1 MTIGIFGRDLAFLDA
16 YTSRPFFPTP
26 EATMTDAASS
36 IAIIIGAGHAGGELA
51 IALRNEGWEGRILL
65 LGEEAHL
72 PYHRPPLSKAYLAG
86 SVEKASLSI
95 RPQAAYDKANVEF
108 FGNVRVVRIDRANK
122 RLELADGKQL
132 AYDKL
137 AIATGGRP
145 RPLAVPNAAAAERCA
160 NFHYLRT
167 LDDVEL
173 IRAQMAPGKRLA
185 IVGGGYIGLEVAA
198 AAVAQGLQVTVLEA
212 LPRVLQRVTA
222 AELSAYYER
231 KHREAGVDIRTGVQV
246 ADLELTDAAV
256 SAVLCADGSRLEAD
270 LVVVGIGLIANTE
283 LAAEAGLAVDNGI
296 LVDEYARTDD
306 PDIHAAGDC
315 TNHPNPVLGRR
326 LRLESVPN
334 ALEQSRVAAATMAG
348 KLHKSYASVPWF
360 WSDQYE
366 LKLKMVG
373 LSQGFE
379 RLVLRG
385 DPLSDSFSA
394 FYLKDGKVLA
404 ADTVNRPQDFIA
416 AKRLV
421 AEGIPVTAEQ
431 LADDSR
437 PLKELLP
444 VPAA

>member
-1 MTIGIFGRDLAFLDA
+1 MTIGIFGRDLARLDA
-16 YTSRPFFPTP
+16 YTSRQFFPTP

-36 IAIIIGAGHAGGELA
+36 TAIIIGAGHAGGELA

-86 SVEKASLSI
+86 SVEKTSLSI
-95 RPQAAYDKANVEF
+95 RPQLAYDKANVEF

-231 KHREAGVDIRTGVQV
+231 KHREAGVDIRTGVLV
-246 ADLELTDAAV
+246 ADLELTDGAV

-334 ALEQSRVAAATMAG
+334 ALEQSRVAAAAMAG

-421 AEGIPVTAEQ
+421 AEGILVTAEQ

>member
-1 MTIGIFGRDLAFLDA
+1 
-16 YTSRPFFPTP
+16 
-26 EATMTDAASS
+26 MTDAASS
-36 IAIIIGAGHAGGELA
+36 TAIIIGAGHAGGELA
-51 IALRNEGWEGRILL
+51 IALRNEGWGGRILL
-65 LGEEAHL
+65 LGEETHL

-86 SVEKASLSI
+86 SVEKSSLSI
-95 RPQAAYDKANVEF
+95 RPQLAYDKANVEF
-108 FGNVRVVRIDRANK
+108 FGGVRVLRIDRANK

-132 AYDKL
+132 TYDKL

-145 RPLAVPNAAAAERCA
+145 RPLSVPNAAAASRCA
-160 NFHYLRT
+160 NYHYLRT

-173 IRAQMAPGKRLA
+173 IRAQMATGKRLA

-198 AAVAQGLQVTVLEA
+198 SAVAQGLKVTVLEA

-231 KHREAGVDIRTGVQV
+231 KHREAGVDIRTHVQV
-246 ADLELTDAAV
+246 ADLEVSGEAV
-256 SAVLCADGSRLEAD
+256 SAVICADGSRLETD

-283 LAAEAGLAVDNGI
+283 LAAEAGLEVDNGI
-296 LVDEYARTDD
+296 LVSEYAQTSD
-306 PDIHAAGDC
+306 PDIYAAGDC
-315 TNHPNPVLGRR
+315 TNHPNHLLGRR

-334 ALEQSRVAAATMAG
+334 ALEQSRVAAAGMAG
-348 KLHKSYASVPWF
+348 KLKAYASVPWF

-373 LSQGFE
+373 LSEGFE

-385 DPLSDSFSA
+385 DPATDSFSA
-394 FYLKDGKVLA
+394 FYLKGDKVLA

-421 AEGIPVTAEQ
+421 AEGIAVTAEQ

>member
-1 MTIGIFGRDLAFLDA
+1 
-16 YTSRPFFPTP
+16 
-26 EATMTDAASS
+26 MTDAASS

-86 SVEKASLSI
+86 SVEKSSLSI
-95 RPQAAYDKANVEF
+95 RPQMAYDKANVEF
-108 FGNVRVVRIDRANK
+108 FGGVRVLRIDRANK

-145 RPLAVPNAAAAERCA
+145 RPLSVPNAAAAERCA

-173 IRAQMAPGKRLA
+173 IRAQMAAGKRLA

-231 KHREAGVDIRTGVQV
+231 KHREAGVDIRTNVQV
-246 ADLELTDAAV
+246 ADLEVIGETV
-256 SAVLCADGSRLEAD
+256 SAVICADGSRLETD

-283 LAAEAGLAVDNGI
+283 LAAEAGLEVDNGI
-296 LVDEYARTDD
+296 LVNEYAQTSD

-315 TNHPNPVLGRR
+315 TNHPNPLLGRR

-334 ALEQSRVAAATMAG
+334 ALEQSRVAAAGMAG
-348 KLHKSYASVPWF
+348 KLKAYASVPWF

-373 LSQGFE
+373 LSEGFE

-385 DPLSDSFSA
+385 EPQTDSFSA

-421 AEGIPVTAEQ
+421 AEGIAVTAEQ

-444 VPAA
+444 VPAV

>member
-1 MTIGIFGRDLAFLDA
+1 
-16 YTSRPFFPTP
+16 
-26 EATMTDAASS
+26 MTDAASS
-36 IAIIIGAGHAGGELA
+36 TAIIIGAGHAGGELA

-86 SVEKASLSI
+86 SVEKSSLSI
-95 RPQAAYDKANVEF
+95 RPQMAYDKAGVEF
-108 FGNVRVVRIDRANK
+108 FGGVRVTNIDRANK
-122 RLELADGKQL
+122 RLALADGKQL
-132 AYDKL
+132 TYDKL

-145 RPLAVPNAAAAERCA
+145 RPLAVPNATPAERCA

-198 AAVAQGLQVTVLEA
+198 AAVAQGLEVTILEA

-231 KHREAGVDIRTGVQV
+231 KHREAGVDIRISVQV
-246 ADLELTDAAV
+246 ADLEVANELV
-256 SAVLCADGSRLEAD
+256 SAVICADGSRLEAD

-296 LVDEYARTDD
+296 LVDEQARTSD
-306 PDIHAAGDC
+306 PDIYAAGDC
-315 TNHPNPVLGRR
+315 TNHPNPLLGRR

-334 ALEQSRVAAATMAG
+334 ALEQSRVAAAGMAG
-348 KLHKSYASVPWF
+348 KAKTYASVPWF

-373 LSQGFE
+373 LSEGFE

-385 DPLSDSFSA
+385 DPLTDSFSA
-394 FYLKDGKVLA
+394 FYLRDGKVLA

-421 AEGIPVTAEQ
+421 AEGIAVTAEQ

-444 VPAA
+444 TPAA

>member
-1 MTIGIFGRDLAFLDA
+1 
-16 YTSRPFFPTP
+16 
-26 EATMTDAASS
+26 MTDAASS
-36 IAIIIGAGHAGGELA
+36 TAIIIGAGHAGGELT

-86 SVEKASLSI
+86 SVEKSSLSI
-95 RPQAAYDKANVEF
+95 RPQMAYDKANVDF
-108 FGNVRVVRIDRANK
+108 IGGVRVSRIDRANQ
-122 RLELADGKQL
+122 RLELADGSQL
-132 AYDKL
+132 AYDRL

-145 RPLAVPNAAAAERCA
+145 RPLSVPNAAVAERCA

-167 LDDVEL
+167 LDDVAQ
-173 IRAQMAPGKRLA
+173 IRAQLAPGKRLA

-198 AAVAQGLQVTVLEA
+198 SAIAQGLQVTVLEA

-246 ADLELTDAAV
+246 ADLEVTGDTV
-256 SAVLCADGSRLEAD
+256 TAVLCADGSRLAAD
-270 LVVVGIGLIANTE
+270 LVVVGIGLLANTE
-283 LAAEAGLAVDNGI
+283 LAAEAGLQVDNGI
-296 LVDEYARTDD
+296 LVDEHAQTSD
-306 PDIHAAGDC
+306 PHIYAAGDC
-315 TNHPNPVLGRR
+315 TNHPNALLGRR

-334 ALEQSRVAAATMAG
+334 ALEQSRVAAANMAG
-348 KLHKSYASVPWF
+348 KAKTYASVPWF

-373 LSQGFE
+373 LAEGFE

-385 DPLSDSFSA
+385 DPATDSFSA
-394 FYLKDGKVLA
+394 LYLKGDKVLA

-421 AEGIPVTAEQ
+421 AEGIAVTDAQ

>member
-1 MTIGIFGRDLAFLDA
+1 MT
-16 YTSRPFFPTP
+16 
-26 EATMTDAASS
+26 EASS
-36 IAIIIGAGHAGGELA
+36 TAIIIGAGHAGGELA
-51 IALRNEGWEGRILL
+51 IALRNEGWAGRILL

-86 SVEKASLSI
+86 SVEKSSLSI
-95 RPQAAYDKANVEF
+95 RPQAAYDRASVEF
-108 FGNVRVVRIDRANK
+108 LGGVRVTRIDRANQ
-122 RLELADGKQL
+122 RLELADGQQL
-132 AYDKL
+132 SYDKL

-145 RPLAVPNAAAAERCA
+145 RPLSVPNAAAAERCS

-167 LDDVEL
+167 LDDVEH
-173 IRAQMAPGKRLA
+173 IREQMSAGKRLT

-198 AAVAQGLQVTVLEA
+198 SAITLGLQVTVLEA

-231 KHREAGVDIRTGVQV
+231 KHREAGVDIRTNVQV
-246 ADLELTDAAV
+246 ADLDVADDAVTAV
-256 SAVLCADGSRLEAD
+256 ICADGSRLDTD
-270 LVVVGIGLIANTE
+270 LVVVGIGLLANTE
-283 LAAEAGLAVDNGI
+283 LAAEAGLEVDNGI
-296 LVDEYARTDD
+296 LVDEHACTSD
-306 PDIHAAGDC
+306 PLIFAAGDC
-315 TNHPNPVLGRR
+315 TNHPNSLLGRR

-334 ALEQSRVAAATMAG
+334 ALEQSRVAAANMAG
-348 KLHKSYASVPWF
+348 KDKRYASVPWF

-373 LSQGFE
+373 LAEGFE

-385 DPLSDSFSA
+385 DPQTDSFSA
-394 FYLKDGKVLA
+394 FYLKGDKLLA

-421 AEGIPVTAEQ
+421 AEGISVSSEQ
-431 LADDSR
+431 LADDSQ

-444 VPAA
+444 PAQA

>member
-1 MTIGIFGRDLAFLDA
+1 
-16 YTSRPFFPTP
+16 
-26 EATMTDAASS
+26 MTDAASS
-36 IAIIIGAGHAGGELA
+36 TAIIIGAGHAGGELA
-51 IALRNEGWEGRILL
+51 IALRNEGWNGRILL

-86 SVEKASLSI
+86 SVEKSSLSI
-95 RPQAAYDKANVEF
+95 RPQMAYDKANVEF
-108 FGNVRVVRIDRANK
+108 FGGVRVLRIDRANK

-145 RPLAVPNAAAAERCA
+145 RPLYVPNAAAAARCA

-198 AAVAQGLQVTVLEA
+198 AAIAQGLKVTVLEA

-231 KHREAGVDIRTGVQV
+231 KHREAGVDIRTNVQV
-246 ADLELTDAAV
+246 ADLEVTGEAV
-256 SAVLCADGSRLEAD
+256 SAVICADGSRLETD

-296 LVDEYARTDD
+296 LVNEYAQTSD

-315 TNHPNPVLGRR
+315 TNHPNPLLGRR

-334 ALEQSRVAAATMAG
+334 ALEQSRVAAAGMAG
-348 KLHKSYASVPWF
+348 KLKAYASVPWF

-373 LSQGFE
+373 LSEGFE

-385 DPLSDSFSA
+385 DPQTDSFSA
-394 FYLKDGKVLA
+394 FYLKNGKVLA

-421 AEGIPVTAEQ
+421 AEGIAVTAEQ
-431 LADDSR
+431 LADDSK

-444 VPAA
+444 TPAA

>member
-1 MTIGIFGRDLAFLDA
+1 
-16 YTSRPFFPTP
+16 
-26 EATMTDAASS
+26 MTDAASS
-36 IAIIIGAGHAGGELA
+36 TAIIIGAGHAGGELA
-51 IALRNEGWEGRILL
+51 VALRNEGWEGRILL

-86 SVEKASLSI
+86 SVEKSSLAI
-95 RPQAAYDKANVEF
+95 RPLAAYERANVEF
-108 FGNVRVVRIDRANK
+108 MAGVRVVRIDRANQ
-122 RLELADGKQL
+122 RLELADGAQL
-132 AYDKL
+132 SYDRL

-145 RPLAVPNAAAAERCA
+145 RPLSVPNAAVAERCA

-167 LDDVEL
+167 LDDVER
-173 IRAQMAPGKRLA
+173 IRAQLVPGKRLA

-198 AAVAQGLQVTVLEA
+198 SAVAQGLQVTVLEA

-246 ADLELTDAAV
+246 ADLEVEGDAV
-256 SAVLCADGSRLEAD
+256 TAVLYADGSRLAAD

-283 LAAEAGLAVDNGI
+283 LAAEAGLQVDNGI
-296 LVDEYARTDD
+296 LVDEHAQTSD
-306 PDIHAAGDC
+306 PHIYAAGDC
-315 TNHPNPVLGRR
+315 TNHPNTLLGRR

-334 ALEQSRVAAATMAG
+334 ALEQSRVAAANMAG
-348 KLHKSYASVPWF
+348 KAKTYASVPWF

-373 LSQGFE
+373 LAEGFE

-385 DPLSDSFSA
+385 DPATDSFSA
-394 FYLKDGKVLA
+394 FYLKGDKVLA

-421 AEGIPVTAEQ
+421 AEGIAVTAEQ

-444 VPAA
+444 APAA

>member
-1 MTIGIFGRDLAFLDA
+1 
-16 YTSRPFFPTP
+16 
-26 EATMTDAASS
+26 MTDAASS
-36 IAIIIGAGHAGGELA
+36 TAIIIGAGHAGGELA

-86 SVEKASLSI
+86 SVEKGSLSI
-95 RPQAAYDKANVEF
+95 RPQMAYDKANVEF
-108 FGNVRVVRIDRANK
+108 IGGVRVSRIDRANQ
-122 RLELADGKQL
+122 RLELADGSQL
-132 AYDKL
+132 AYDRL

-145 RPLAVPNAAAAERCA
+145 RPLSVPNAAVAERCA

-167 LDDVEL
+167 LDDVEQ
-173 IRAQMAPGKRLA
+173 IRAQLAPGKRLA

-198 AAVAQGLQVTVLEA
+198 SAIAQGLQVTVLEA

-246 ADLELTDAAV
+246 ADLEVTGDTV
-256 SAVLCADGSRLEAD
+256 TAVLCADGSRLAAD
-270 LVVVGIGLIANTE
+270 LVVVGIGLLANTE
-283 LAAEAGLAVDNGI
+283 LAAEAGLQVDNGI
-296 LVDEYARTDD
+296 LVDEHAQTSD
-306 PDIHAAGDC
+306 PHIYAAGDC
-315 TNHPNPVLGRR
+315 TNPPNALLGRR

-334 ALEQSRVAAATMAG
+334 ALEQSRVAAANMAG
-348 KLHKSYASVPWF
+348 KAKTYASVPWF

-373 LSQGFE
+373 LAEGFE

-385 DPLSDSFSA
+385 DPATDSFSA
-394 FYLKDGKVLA
+394 FYLKGDKVLA

-421 AEGIPVTAEQ
+421 AEGIAVTAEQ
-431 LADDSR
+431 LADDGR

-444 VPAA
+444 AAQG

>member
-1 MTIGIFGRDLAFLDA
+1 MTIGIFGRDLARLDA
-16 YTSRPFFPTP
+16 YTSRQFFPTP

-36 IAIIIGAGHAGGELA
+36 TAIIIGAGHAGGELA

-86 SVEKASLSI
+86 SVEKTSLSI
-95 RPQAAYDKANVEF
+95 RPQLAYDKANVEF

-132 AYDKL
+132 TYDKL

-173 IRAQMAPGKRLA
+173 IRAQMAPGKRLT

-231 KHREAGVDIRTGVQV
+231 KHREAGVDIRTGVLV
-246 ADLELTDAAV
+246 ADLELTDGAV
-256 SAVLCADGSRLEAD
+256 IAVLCADGSRLEAD

-334 ALEQSRVAAATMAG
+334 ALEQSRVAAAAMAG
-348 KLHKSYASVPWF
+348 KLHKTYASVPWF

-373 LSQGFE
+373 LSEGFE

>member
-1 MTIGIFGRDLAFLDA
+1 
-16 YTSRPFFPTP
+16 
-26 EATMTDAASS
+26 MTDAASS
-36 IAIIIGAGHAGGELA
+36 TAIIIGAGHAGGELA

-86 SVEKASLSI
+86 SVEKSSLSI
-95 RPQAAYDKANVEF
+95 RPQMAYDKANVEF
-108 FGNVRVVRIDRANK
+108 IGGVRVSRIDRANQ
-122 RLELADGKQL
+122 RLELADGSQL
-132 AYDKL
+132 AYDRL

-145 RPLAVPNAAAAERCA
+145 RPLSVPNAAVAERCA

-167 LDDVEL
+167 LDDVEQ
-173 IRAQMAPGKRLA
+173 IRAQLAPGKRLA

-198 AAVAQGLQVTVLEA
+198 SAIAQGLQVTVLEA

-246 ADLELTDAAV
+246 ADLEVTGDTV
-256 SAVLCADGSRLEAD
+256 TAVLCADGSRLEAD
-270 LVVVGIGLIANTE
+270 LVVVGIGLLANTE
-283 LAAEAGLAVDNGI
+283 LAAEAGLQVDNGI
-296 LVDEYARTDD
+296 LVDEHAQTSD
-306 PDIHAAGDC
+306 PHIYAAGDC
-315 TNHPNPVLGRR
+315 TNHPNALLGRR

-334 ALEQSRVAAATMAG
+334 ALEQSRVAAANMAG
-348 KLHKSYASVPWF
+348 KAKTYASAPWF

-373 LSQGFE
+373 LAEGFE

-385 DPLSDSFSA
+385 DPATDSFSA
-394 FYLKDGKVLA
+394 FYLKGDKVLA

-421 AEGIPVTAEQ
+421 AEGIAVTDAQ

-444 VPAA
+444 AAQG

>member
-1 MTIGIFGRDLAFLDA
+1 
-16 YTSRPFFPTP
+16 
-26 EATMTDAASS
+26 MTDAASS
-36 IAIIIGAGHAGGELA
+36 TAIIIGAGHAGGELA

-86 SVEKASLSI
+86 SVEKSSLSI
-95 RPQAAYDKANVEF
+95 RPQMAYDKANVEF
-108 FGNVRVVRIDRANK
+108 IGGVRVSRIDRANQ
-122 RLELADGKQL
+122 RLELADGSQL
-132 AYDKL
+132 AYDRL

-145 RPLAVPNAAAAERCA
+145 RPLSVPNAAVAERCA

-167 LDDVEL
+167 LDDVEQ
-173 IRAQMAPGKRLA
+173 IRAQLAPGKRLA

-198 AAVAQGLQVTVLEA
+198 SAIAQGLQVTVLEA

-246 ADLELTDAAV
+246 ADLEVTGDTV
-256 SAVLCADGSRLEAD
+256 TAVLCADGSRLAAD
-270 LVVVGIGLIANTE
+270 LVVVGIGLLANTE
-283 LAAEAGLAVDNGI
+283 LAAEAGLQVDNGI
-296 LVDEYARTDD
+296 LVDEHAQTSD
-306 PDIHAAGDC
+306 PHIYAAGDC
-315 TNHPNPVLGRR
+315 TNHPNALLGRR

-334 ALEQSRVAAATMAG
+334 ALEQSRVAAANMAG
-348 KLHKSYASVPWF
+348 KAKTYASAPWF

-373 LSQGFE
+373 LAEGFE

-385 DPLSDSFSA
+385 DPATDSFSA
-394 FYLKDGKVLA
+394 FYLKGDKVLA

-421 AEGIPVTAEQ
+421 AEGIAVTDAQ
-431 LADDSR
+431 LADDSK

-444 VPAA
+444 APAA

>member
-1 MTIGIFGRDLAFLDA
+1 
-16 YTSRPFFPTP
+16 
-26 EATMTDAASS
+26 MTDAASS
-36 IAIIIGAGHAGGELA
+36 TAIIIGAGHAGGELA

-86 SVEKASLSI
+86 SVEKSSLSI
-95 RPQAAYDKANVEF
+95 RPQMAYDKANVEF
-108 FGNVRVVRIDRANK
+108 IGGVRVSRIDRANQ
-122 RLELADGKQL
+122 RLELADGSQL

-145 RPLAVPNAAAAERCA
+145 RPLSVPNAAVAERCA
-160 NFHYLRT
+160 NLHYLRT
-167 LDDVEL
+167 LDDVEQ
-173 IRAQMAPGKRLA
+173 IRAQLAPGKRLA

-198 AAVAQGLQVTVLEA
+198 SAIAQGLQVTVLEA

-246 ADLELTDAAV
+246 ADLEVTGDTV
-256 SAVLCADGSRLEAD
+256 TAVLCADGSRLAAD
-270 LVVVGIGLIANTE
+270 LVVVGIGLLANTE
-283 LAAEAGLAVDNGI
+283 LAAEAGLQVDNGI
-296 LVDEYARTDD
+296 LVDEHAQTSD
-306 PDIHAAGDC
+306 PHIYAAGDC
-315 TNHPNPVLGRR
+315 TNHPNALLGRR

-334 ALEQSRVAAATMAG
+334 ALEQSRVAAANMAG
-348 KLHKSYASVPWF
+348 KAKTYASVPWF

-373 LSQGFE
+373 LAEGFE

-385 DPLSDSFSA
+385 DPATDSFSA
-394 FYLKDGKVLA
+394 FYLKGDKVLA

-421 AEGIPVTAEQ
+421 AEGIAVTDAQ

-444 VPAA
+444 AAQG

>member
-1 MTIGIFGRDLAFLDA
+1 
-16 YTSRPFFPTP
+16 
-26 EATMTDAASS
+26 MTDAASS
-36 IAIIIGAGHAGGELA
+36 TAIIIGAGHAGGELA

-86 SVEKASLSI
+86 SVEKSSLSI
-95 RPQAAYDKANVEF
+95 RPQMAYDKANVEF
-108 FGNVRVVRIDRANK
+108 IGGVRVSRIDRANQ
-122 RLELADGKQL
+122 RLELADGSQL

-145 RPLAVPNAAAAERCA
+145 RPLSVPNATVAERCA

-167 LDDVEL
+167 LDDVEQ
-173 IRAQMAPGKRLA
+173 IRAQLAPGKRLA

-198 AAVAQGLQVTVLEA
+198 SAIAQGLQVTVLEA

-246 ADLELTDAAV
+246 ADLEVTGDTV
-256 SAVLCADGSRLEAD
+256 SAVLCADGSRLAAD
-270 LVVVGIGLIANTE
+270 LVVVGIGLLANTE
-283 LAAEAGLAVDNGI
+283 LAAEAGLQVDNGI
-296 LVDEYARTDD
+296 LVDEHAQTSD
-306 PDIHAAGDC
+306 PHIYAAGDC
-315 TNHPNPVLGRR
+315 TNHPNALLGRR

-334 ALEQSRVAAATMAG
+334 ALEQSRVAAANMAG
-348 KLHKSYASVPWF
+348 KAKTYASVPWF

-373 LSQGFE
+373 LAEGFE

-385 DPLSDSFSA
+385 DPATDSFSA
-394 FYLKDGKVLA
+394 FYLKGDKVLA

-421 AEGIPVTAEQ
+421 AEGIAVTAEQ
-431 LADDSR
+431 LADDGR

-444 VPAA
+444 AAQG

>member
-1 MTIGIFGRDLAFLDA
+1 
-16 YTSRPFFPTP
+16 
-26 EATMTDAASS
+26 MTDAASS

-51 IALRNEGWEGRILL
+51 IALRNEGWKGRILL

-86 SVEKASLSI
+86 SVEKSSLSI
-95 RPQAAYDKANVEF
+95 RPQLAYDKANVEF
-108 FGNVRVVRIDRANK
+108 FGGVRVLRIDRANK

-145 RPLAVPNAAAAERCA
+145 RPLSVPNAAAAERCA

-173 IRAQMAPGKRLA
+173 IRAQMAAGKRLA

-231 KHREAGVDIRTGVQV
+231 KHREAGVDIRTNVQV
-246 ADLELTDAAV
+246 ADLEVTGEAV
-256 SAVLCADGSRLEAD
+256 SAVICADGSRLETD

-283 LAAEAGLAVDNGI
+283 LAAEAGLEVDNGI
-296 LVDEYARTDD
+296 LVNEYAQTSD

-315 TNHPNPVLGRR
+315 TNHPNPLLGRR

-334 ALEQSRVAAATMAG
+334 ALEQSRVAAAGMAG
-348 KLHKSYASVPWF
+348 KLKAYASVPWF

-373 LSQGFE
+373 LSEGFE

-385 DPLSDSFSA
+385 EPQTNSFSA

-421 AEGIPVTAEQ
+421 AEGIAVTAEQ

>member
-1 MTIGIFGRDLAFLDA
+1 
-16 YTSRPFFPTP
+16 
-26 EATMTDAASS
+26 MTDAASS
-36 IAIIIGAGHAGGELA
+36 TAIIIGAGHAGGELA

-86 SVEKASLSI
+86 SVEKSSLSI
-95 RPQAAYDKANVEF
+95 RPQMAYDKANVEF
-108 FGNVRVVRIDRANK
+108 IGGVRVSRIDRANQ
-122 RLELADGKQL
+122 RLELADGSQL

-145 RPLAVPNAAAAERCA
+145 RPLSVPNAAVAERCA

-167 LDDVEL
+167 LDDVEQ
-173 IRAQMAPGKRLA
+173 IRAQLAPGKRLA

-198 AAVAQGLQVTVLEA
+198 SAIAQGLQVTVLEA

-246 ADLELTDAAV
+246 ADLEVTGDTV
-256 SAVLCADGSRLEAD
+256 TAVLCADGSRLAAD
-270 LVVVGIGLIANTE
+270 LVVVGIGLLANTE
-283 LAAEAGLAVDNGI
+283 LAAEAGLQVDNGI
-296 LVDEYARTDD
+296 LVDEHAQTSD
-306 PDIHAAGDC
+306 PHIYAAGDC
-315 TNHPNPVLGRR
+315 TNHPNALLGRR

-334 ALEQSRVAAATMAG
+334 ALEQSRVAAANMAG
-348 KLHKSYASVPWF
+348 KAKTYASVPWF

-373 LSQGFE
+373 LAEGFE

-385 DPLSDSFSA
+385 DPATDSFSA
-394 FYLKDGKVLA
+394 FYLKGDKVLA

-421 AEGIPVTAEQ
+421 AEGIAVTDAQ

-437 PLKELLP
+437 PLKEQLP
-444 VPAA
+444 APAA

>member
-1 MTIGIFGRDLAFLDA
+1 
-16 YTSRPFFPTP
+16 
-26 EATMTDAASS
+26 MTDAASS
-36 IAIIIGAGHAGGELA
+36 TAIIIGAGHAGGELA

-86 SVEKASLSI
+86 SVEKSSLAI
-95 RPQAAYDKANVEF
+95 RPLAAYERANVEF
-108 FGNVRVVRIDRANK
+108 MPGVRVVRIDRANQ
-122 RLELADGKQL
+122 RLELADGSQL

-145 RPLAVPNAAAAERCA
+145 RPLSVPNAAVAERCA

-167 LDDVEL
+167 LDDVEQ
-173 IRAQMAPGKRLA
+173 IRAQLAAGKRLA

-198 AAVAQGLQVTVLEA
+198 SAVAQGLQVTVLEA

-246 ADLELTDAAV
+246 ADLEVTGDAV
-256 SAVLCADGSRLEAD
+256 TAVLCADGSRLAAD
-270 LVVVGIGLIANTE
+270 LVVVGIGLLANTE
-283 LAAEAGLAVDNGI
+283 LAAEAGLQVDNGI
-296 LVDEYARTDD
+296 LVDEHAQTSD
-306 PDIHAAGDC
+306 PHIYAAGDC
-315 TNHPNPVLGRR
+315 TNHPNALLGRR

-334 ALEQSRVAAATMAG
+334 ALEQSRVAAANMAG
-348 KLHKSYASVPWF
+348 KAKTYASVPWF

-373 LSQGFE
+373 LAEGFE

-385 DPLSDSFSA
+385 DPATDSFSA
-394 FYLKDGKVLA
+394 FYLKGDKVLA

-421 AEGIPVTAEQ
+421 AEGIAVTDAQ

>member
-1 MTIGIFGRDLAFLDA
+1 
-16 YTSRPFFPTP
+16 
-26 EATMTDAASS
+26 MTDAATST
-36 IAIIIGAGHAGGELA
+36 AIIIGAGHAGGELA

-86 SVEKASLSI
+86 SVEKSSLAI
-95 RPQAAYDKANVEF
+95 RPQAAYERANVEF
-108 FGNVRVVRIDRANK
+108 IGGARVVRIDRTNQ
-122 RLELADGKQL
+122 RLELADGSQL
-132 AYDKL
+132 AYTRL

-145 RPLAVPNAAAAERCA
+145 RPLAVPNAAAAERCG
-160 NFHYLRT
+160 NFHYLRI
-167 LDDVEL
+167 LDDVER
-173 IRAQMAPGKRLA
+173 IRAQLAPGKRLA

-198 AAVAQGLQVTVLEA
+198 SAVQQGLQVTVLEA

-231 KHREAGVDIRTGVQV
+231 KHREAGVDIRTQVQV
-246 ADLELTDAAV
+246 ADLEVAGDAVTAL
-256 SAVLCADGSRLEAD
+256 LCADGSRLETD

-296 LVDEYARTDD
+296 LVDEHAQTSD
-306 PDIHAAGDC
+306 PHIYAAGDC
-315 TNHPNPVLGRR
+315 TNHPNPLLGRR

-334 ALEQSRVAAATMAG
+334 ALEQSRVAAANMAG
-348 KLHKSYASVPWF
+348 KAKAYASVPWF

-373 LSQGFE
+373 LSEGYE

-385 DPLSDSFSA
+385 DPASDSFSA
-394 FYLKDGKVLA
+394 FYLQGDRVLA

-421 AEGIPVTAEQ
+421 AEGIAVTDAQ
-431 LADDSR
+431 LADDGR

-444 VPAA
+444 APAA

>member
-1 MTIGIFGRDLAFLDA
+1 
-16 YTSRPFFPTP
+16 
-26 EATMTDAASS
+26 MTDAASS
-36 IAIIIGAGHAGGELA
+36 TAIIIGAGHAGGELA

-86 SVEKASLSI
+86 SVEKSSLSI
-95 RPQAAYDKANVEF
+95 RPQMAYDKANVEF
-108 FGNVRVVRIDRANK
+108 IGGVRVSRIDRANQ
-122 RLELADGKQL
+122 RLELADGSQL

-145 RPLAVPNAAAAERCA
+145 RPLSVPNAAVAERCA

-167 LDDVEL
+167 LDDVEQ
-173 IRAQMAPGKRLA
+173 IRAQLAPGKRLA

-198 AAVAQGLQVTVLEA
+198 SAIAQGLQVTVLEA

-246 ADLELTDAAV
+246 ADLEVSGESV
-256 SAVLCADGSRLEAD
+256 SAVLCADGSRLETD
-270 LVVVGIGLIANTE
+270 LVVVGIGLLANTE
-283 LAAEAGLAVDNGI
+283 LAAEAGLQVDNGI
-296 LVDEYARTDD
+296 LVDEHAQTSD
-306 PDIHAAGDC
+306 PHIYAAGDC
-315 TNHPNPVLGRR
+315 TNHPNALLGRR

-334 ALEQSRVAAATMAG
+334 ALEQSRVAAANMAG
-348 KLHKSYASVPWF
+348 KAKTYASVPWF

-373 LSQGFE
+373 LAEGFE

-385 DPLSDSFSA
+385 DPATDSFSA
-394 FYLKDGKVLA
+394 FYLKGDKVLA

-421 AEGIPVTAEQ
+421 AEGIAVTDAQ

>member
-1 MTIGIFGRDLAFLDA
+1 
-16 YTSRPFFPTP
+16 
-26 EATMTDAASS
+26 MTDAASS
-36 IAIIIGAGHAGGELA
+36 TAIIIGAGHAGGELA
-51 IALRNEGWEGRILL
+51 VALRNEGWEGRILL

-86 SVEKASLSI
+86 SVEKSSLAI
-95 RPQAAYDKANVEF
+95 RPLAAYERANVEF
-108 FGNVRVVRIDRANK
+108 MPGVRVVRIDRANQ
-122 RLELADGKQL
+122 RLELADGAQL
-132 AYDKL
+132 SYDRL

-145 RPLAVPNAAAAERCA
+145 RPLSAPNAAVAERCA

-167 LDDVEL
+167 LDDVEQ
-173 IRAQMAPGKRLA
+173 IRAQLAAGKRLV

-198 AAVAQGLQVTVLEA
+198 SAVAQGLQVTVLEA

-246 ADLELTDAAV
+246 ADLEVTNDTV
-256 SAVLCADGSRLEAD
+256 TAVLCADGSRLAAD
-270 LVVVGIGLIANTE
+270 LVVVGIGLLANTE
-283 LAAEAGLAVDNGI
+283 LAAEAGLQVDNGI
-296 LVDEYARTDD
+296 LVDEHAQTSD
-306 PDIHAAGDC
+306 PHIYAAGDC
-315 TNHPNPVLGRR
+315 TNHPNALLGRR

-334 ALEQSRVAAATMAG
+334 ALEQSRVAAANMAG
-348 KLHKSYASVPWF
+348 KAKTYASVPWF

-373 LSQGFE
+373 LSEGFE

-385 DPLSDSFSA
+385 DPATDSFSA
-394 FYLKDGKVLA
+394 FYLKGDKVLA

-421 AEGIPVTAEQ
+421 AEGIAVTAAQ

-444 VPAA
+444 APAA

>member
-1 MTIGIFGRDLAFLDA
+1 
-16 YTSRPFFPTP
+16 
-26 EATMTDAASS
+26 MTDAASS
-36 IAIIIGAGHAGGELA
+36 TAIIIGAGHAGGELA

-86 SVEKASLSI
+86 SVEKSSLSI
-95 RPQAAYDKANVEF
+95 RPQMAYDKANVEF
-108 FGNVRVVRIDRANK
+108 IGGVRVSRIDRANQ
-122 RLELADGKQL
+122 RLELADGSQL

-145 RPLAVPNAAAAERCA
+145 RPLSVPNAAVAERCA

-167 LDDVEL
+167 LDDVEQ
-173 IRAQMAPGKRLA
+173 IRAQLAPGKRLA

-198 AAVAQGLQVTVLEA
+198 SAIAQGLQVTVLEA

-246 ADLELTDAAV
+246 ADLEVTGDAV
-256 SAVLCADGSRLEAD
+256 TAVLCADGSRLAAD
-270 LVVVGIGLIANTE
+270 LVVVGIGLLANTE
-283 LAAEAGLAVDNGI
+283 LAAEAGLQVDNGI
-296 LVDEYARTDD
+296 LVDEHAQTSD
-306 PDIHAAGDC
+306 PHIYAAGDC
-315 TNHPNPVLGRR
+315 TNHPNALLGRR

-334 ALEQSRVAAATMAG
+334 ALEQSRVAAANMAG
-348 KLHKSYASVPWF
+348 KAKTYASVPWF

-373 LSQGFE
+373 LSEGFE

-385 DPLSDSFSA
+385 DPATDSFSA
-394 FYLKDGKVLA
+394 FYLKGDKVLA

-421 AEGIPVTAEQ
+421 AEGIAVTDAQ

-444 VPAA
+444 TPAA

>member
-1 MTIGIFGRDLAFLDA
+1 
-16 YTSRPFFPTP
+16 
-26 EATMTDAASS
+26 MTDAASS
-36 IAIIIGAGHAGGELA
+36 TAIIIGAGHAGGELA

-86 SVEKASLSI
+86 SVEKSSLSI
-95 RPQAAYDKANVEF
+95 RPQMAYDKANVEF
-108 FGNVRVVRIDRANK
+108 IGGVRVSRIDRANQ
-122 RLELADGKQL
+122 RLELADGSQL
-132 AYDKL
+132 AYDRL

-145 RPLAVPNAAAAERCA
+145 RPLSVPNAAVAERCA

-167 LDDVEL
+167 LDDVEQ
-173 IRAQMAPGKRLA
+173 IRAQLAPGKRLA

-198 AAVAQGLQVTVLEA
+198 SAIAQGLLVTVLEA

-246 ADLELTDAAV
+246 ADLEVTGDTV
-256 SAVLCADGSRLEAD
+256 TAVLCADGSRLAAD
-270 LVVVGIGLIANTE
+270 LVVVGIGLLANTE
-283 LAAEAGLAVDNGI
+283 LAAEAGLQVDNGI
-296 LVDEYARTDD
+296 LVDEHAQTSD
-306 PDIHAAGDC
+306 PHIYAAGDC
-315 TNHPNPVLGRR
+315 TNHPNALLGRR

-334 ALEQSRVAAATMAG
+334 ALEQSRVAAANMAG
-348 KLHKSYASVPWF
+348 KTKTYASVPWF

-373 LSQGFE
+373 LAEGFE

-385 DPLSDSFSA
+385 DPATDSFSA
-394 FYLKDGKVLA
+394 FYLKSDKVLA

-421 AEGIPVTAEQ
+421 AEGIAVTAEQ
-431 LADDSR
+431 LADDGR

-444 VPAA
+444 AAQG

>member
-1 MTIGIFGRDLAFLDA
+1 
-16 YTSRPFFPTP
+16 
-26 EATMTDAASS
+26 MTDAASS
-36 IAIIIGAGHAGGELA
+36 TAIIIGAGHAGGELA
-51 IALRNEGWEGRILL
+51 IALRNEGWNGRILL

-86 SVEKASLSI
+86 SVEKSSLSI
-95 RPQAAYDKANVEF
+95 RPQLAYDKANVEF
-108 FGNVRVVRIDRANK
+108 FGGVRVVRIDRANK
-122 RLELADGKQL
+122 RLELVDGKQL

-145 RPLAVPNAAAAERCA
+145 RPLYVPNAAAAARCA

-198 AAVAQGLQVTVLEA
+198 AAVAQGLKVTVLEA

-222 AELSAYYER
+222 PELSAYYER
-231 KHREAGVDIRTGVQV
+231 KHREAGVDIRTNVQV
-246 ADLELTDAAV
+246 ADLEVTGEAV
-256 SAVLCADGSRLEAD
+256 SAVICADGSRLETD

-296 LVDEYARTDD
+296 LVNEYAQTSD

-315 TNHPNPVLGRR
+315 TNHPNPLLGRR

-334 ALEQSRVAAATMAG
+334 ALEQSRVAAAGMAG
-348 KLHKSYASVPWF
+348 KLKAYASVPWF

-373 LSQGFE
+373 LSEGFE

-385 DPLSDSFSA
+385 DPQTDSFSA
-394 FYLKDGKVLA
+394 FYLKNGKVLA

-421 AEGIPVTAEQ
+421 AEGIAVTAEQ
-431 LADDSR
+431 LADDSK

-444 VPAA
+444 TPAA

>member
-1 MTIGIFGRDLAFLDA
+1 
-16 YTSRPFFPTP
+16 
-26 EATMTDAASS
+26 MTDAASS
-36 IAIIIGAGHAGGELA
+36 TAIIIGAGHAGGELA

-86 SVEKASLSI
+86 SVEKSSLSI
-95 RPQAAYDKANVEF
+95 RPQMAYDKANVEF
-108 FGNVRVVRIDRANK
+108 IGGVRVSRIDRANQ
-122 RLELADGKQL
+122 RLELADGSQL
-132 AYDKL
+132 AYDRL

-145 RPLAVPNAAAAERCA
+145 RPLSVPNAAVAERCA

-167 LDDVEL
+167 LDDVEQ
-173 IRAQMAPGKRLA
+173 IRAQLAPGKRLA

-198 AAVAQGLQVTVLEA
+198 SAIAQGLQVTVLEA

-246 ADLELTDAAV
+246 ADLEVTGDTV
-256 SAVLCADGSRLEAD
+256 TAVLCADGSRLAAD
-270 LVVVGIGLIANTE
+270 LVVVGIGLLANTE
-283 LAAEAGLAVDNGI
+283 LAAEAGLQVDNGI
-296 LVDEYARTDD
+296 LVDEHAQTSD
-306 PDIHAAGDC
+306 PHIYAAGDC
-315 TNHPNPVLGRR
+315 TNHPNALLGRR

-334 ALEQSRVAAATMAG
+334 ALEQSRVAAANMAG
-348 KLHKSYASVPWF
+348 KAKTYASVPWF

-373 LSQGFE
+373 LAEGFE

-385 DPLSDSFSA
+385 DPATDSFSA
-394 FYLKDGKVLA
+394 FYLKGDKVLA

-421 AEGIPVTAEQ
+421 AEGIAVTDTQ

-444 VPAA
+444 AAQG

>member
-1 MTIGIFGRDLAFLDA
+1 
-16 YTSRPFFPTP
+16 
-26 EATMTDAASS
+26 MTDAASS
-36 IAIIIGAGHAGGELA
+36 TAIIIGAGHAGGELA

-86 SVEKASLSI
+86 SVEKSSLSI
-95 RPQAAYDKANVEF
+95 RPQMAYDKANVEF
-108 FGNVRVVRIDRANK
+108 IGGVRVSRIDRANQ
-122 RLELADGKQL
+122 RLELADGSQL
-132 AYDKL
+132 AYDRL

-145 RPLAVPNAAAAERCA
+145 RPLSVPNAAVAERCA

-167 LDDVEL
+167 LDDVEQ
-173 IRAQMAPGKRLA
+173 IRAQLAPGKRLA

-198 AAVAQGLQVTVLEA
+198 SAIAQGLQVTVLEA

-231 KHREAGVDIRTGVQV
+231 KHREAGVDIRTDVQV
-246 ADLELTDAAV
+246 ADLEVTGDTV
-256 SAVLCADGSRLEAD
+256 TAVLCADGSRLAAD
-270 LVVVGIGLIANTE
+270 LVVVGIGLLANTE
-283 LAAEAGLAVDNGI
+283 LAAEAGLQVDNGI
-296 LVDEYARTDD
+296 LVDEHAQTSD
-306 PDIHAAGDC
+306 PHIYAAGDC
-315 TNHPNPVLGRR
+315 TNHPNALLGRR

-334 ALEQSRVAAATMAG
+334 ALEQSRVAAANMAG
-348 KLHKSYASVPWF
+348 KAKTYASVPWF

-373 LSQGFE
+373 LSEGFE

-385 DPLSDSFSA
+385 DPATDSFSA
-394 FYLKDGKVLA
+394 FYLKGDKVLA

-421 AEGIPVTAEQ
+421 AEGIAVTAEQ